1 MNSAFLILSACAGM
15 LLSVQAA
22 ANAQLSR
29 ALRNPFAAT
38 ATQLAIGALLLGV
51 AAAGVGGLPAL
62 GRAGEVPWWH
72 LLGGLA
78 SALYVLAGIV
88 LFPRIGA
95 VTAVGLFIAGQ
106 MFASLAIDVLGV
118 LGIAR
123 HAVSAGMVAGGLL
136 VLAGVAAIVR
146 GQIKRAPAG
155 HPFAPGAGGTAVV
168 MGKPAAGQGAGGAA
182 IAMGKPVAGND
193 AGGVGVAMEK
203 PVAGQGAGGG
213 AVRPVWVVLGLAA
226 GAVLP
231 AQGAVN
237 ALLRAELGAP
247 LAVGVISFAV
257 AALAMA
263 VVLVALAAGKAPKPD
278 CGGLKT
284 LPWWGWLGGLA
295 GAFYVTT
302 VFVSMPVIGAT
313 TTVSLTVAGQQ
324 VASVFVDTYGWLRM
338 PRQKPAPLRLAG
350 IASLLL
356 GVVVLKTF
364 G

>member
-1 MNSAFLILSACAGM
+1 MNSVFLILSACAGM

-38 ATQLAIGALLLGV
+38 ATQLTIGALLLAV
-51 AAAGVGGLPAL
+51 AAAGVGGLTAL
-62 GRAGEVPWWH
+62 GRAGEVPGWH

-106 MFASLAIDVLGV
+106 MFASLAIDTLGV

-123 HAVSAGMVAGGLL
+123 QTVSPGMIVGGLL
-136 VLAGVAAIVR
+136 VLVGVAALVR
-146 GQIKRAPAG
+146 GQTKRAVAVQGARVAAVAAG
-155 HPFAPGAGGTAVV
+155 GPGAGCAPILAGGQVAVRGAGGT
-168 MGKPAAGQGAGGAA
+168 
-182 IAMGKPVAGND
+182 
-193 AGGVGVAMEK
+193 
-203 PVAGQGAGGG
+203 

-231 AQGAVN
+231 VQGAVN
-237 ALLRAELGAP
+237 ALLRVELGAP

-263 VVLVALAAGKAPKPD
+263 VVLVALLAAGKAPKPD

-302 VFVSMPVIGAT
+302 VFVSMPVIGAA

-350 IASLLL
+350 IALLLL
-356 GVVVLKTF
+356 GVVVLKAF

>member
-15 LLSVQAA
+15 VLSVQAA

-38 ATQLAIGALLLGV
+38 AAQLAIGALLLAL

-78 SALYVLAGIV
+78 SALYVLTGIV

-123 HAVSAGMVAGGLL
+123 HAVSMGMVAGGLL

-146 GQIKRAPAG
+146 GQTKRAPAG
-155 HPFAPGAGGTAVV
+155 PGAGGAAVPMDKLV
-168 MGKPAAGQGAGGAA
+168 AGQGAGGAA
-182 IAMGKPVAGND
+182 
-193 AGGVGVAMEK
+193 VAMEK
-203 PVAGQGAGGG
+203 PVAGQSAASGT
-213 AVRPVWVVLGLAA
+213 VRPMWVLLGLAA

-231 AQGAVN
+231 VQGAIN

-263 VVLVALAAGKAPKPD
+263 VVLVALLAAGKAPKPD

-302 VFVSMPVIGAT
+302 VFVSMPVIGAA

-338 PRQKPAPLRLAG
+338 PRQKLAPTRLAG
-350 IASLLL
+350 IAVLLL
-356 GVVVLKTF
+356 GVVVLKAF